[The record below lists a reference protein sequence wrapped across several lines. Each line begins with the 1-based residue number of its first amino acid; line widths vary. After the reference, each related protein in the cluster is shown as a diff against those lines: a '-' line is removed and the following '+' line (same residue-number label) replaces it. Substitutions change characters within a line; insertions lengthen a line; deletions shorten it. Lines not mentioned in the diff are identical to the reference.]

1 MPTNVHLVQMSTK
14 WATFSYALNI
24 LISRGR
30 FLAVLKNCF
39 SYAKSDIGR
48 FTIYIASHSF
58 QISIASPCANVGMG
72 DRKIKLIGQ
81 WKLDAFKIYI
91 RLIILV

>member
-1 MPTNVHLVQMSTK
+1 MRTK
-14 WATFSYALNI
+14 WAIFFCYVLNT

-30 FLAVLKNCF
+30 FSAVLKNCF
-39 SYAKSDIGR
+39 SFAKSDIGR

-58 QISIASPCANVGMG
+58 QISIASPSANVGIR
-72 DRKIKLIGQ
+72 DRKIKLIGR

-91 RLIILV
+91 ILV